1 MRRLLII
8 LITLFLTSC
17 ASLEK
22 NRFPENNLSK
32 EDKTIINGTY
42 KNIPDTGGGGF
53 YVRNL
58 VDIFERNRNMFKFN
72 NRKYENKNLKFKL
85 HLISINKIN
94 VKIFDENTL
103 LFDENLKINIKND
116 GFIYLKEKRFMLDG
130 IPFLF
135 GGWNI
140 QKSRFAIDKDNNLY
154 IQSNYFFL
162 NGFLIVFSDW
172 KTLKYEMTFKKQ

>member
-1 MRRLLII
+1 MSKLLFI
-8 LITLFLTSC
+8 LTTLFLTSC

-22 NRFPENNLSK
+22 NKFSKNNFSEK
-32 EDKTIINGTY
+32 DKSIINGTY
-42 KNIPDTGGGGF
+42 KNIPDTGGNGF

-58 VDIFERNRNMFKFN
+58 VDVFDRNRNMFQFN
-72 NRKYENKNLKFKL
+72 NKKYENENLKFKL
-85 HLISINKIN
+85 YLISSKKIN

-103 LFDENLKINIKND
+103 LFDKNLKINIKDD

-130 IPFLF
+130 IPFLI

-154 IQSNYFFL
+154 VQSNYFFL
-162 NGFLIVFSDW
+162 NGILVIFSDW
-172 KTLKYEMTFKKQ
+172 KTLKYEMTFRKE